1 MTPKGKNTGKGKRDL
16 VGPLLTGIYML
27 FLFLGVAIFVKT
39 VIIQVKPL
47 VKPEY
52 EKFFRPKEVTRD
64 IIPTRGRILTCDGRP
79 LAITVPYYDIYMDC
93 TVRKQEFINRD
104 EKELE
109 RYLVRKA
116 KAEKNGRSFTDTLKR
131 DGAKAEA
138 LWQRN
143 ADTLSHELAALFGN
157 RTADEYLKLILK
169 GREGWTKADGSWA
182 GETNL
187 LIMKN
192 VDLQTVN
199 TLKTFH
205 LFRDGSFKGGYKEE
219 KHDER
224 IYPYDTLARRT
235 IGTMRAN
242 SQRGLEF
249 SFDQFLHGKD
259 GYEELRISEHGK
271 YVHDYAKKWRAAED
285 GLDVRTTLNID
296 FQGIADRALRR
307 QIDQDPLI
315 RGGIA
320 VILEVET
327 GAVRAMVNLVRD
339 TIPGSPLR
347 ERDNLVLR
355 QRGEQG
361 SVMKTVT
368 LTSLVED
375 GLVRL
380 DQRIETNG
388 GRIPGNPHIPV
399 DDHVRG
405 MRDISVIHGLEIS
418 SNYVYARLAQMY
430 YGSNPQRYYDHIF
443 AYGLGTTF
451 DFDIEGLAKPEVHT
465 PGSKY
470 YNGST
475 LLTNAYGYGISITP
489 LHLAMF
495 YNAIAN
501 KGRMM
506 KPYLVED
513 LEKDGKVVRKFG
525 PAFMNN
531 ICSEATADTVTRAL
545 RAVVTS
551 GTGASHLAKAK
562 LHIAGKTGTARAVLM
577 RDEHPNPTDPY
588 VDKYGRRKFQGTFVG
603 FFPVENPKY
612 TLLITVYSY
621 PSHSNYYGGDKP
633 ARAYREIVDQIYAID
648 EGWSE
653 TVQRGSIVPEM
664 DLPYRDNPEGR
675 IPDLKGLGLSDAL
688 WEAESR
694 GLRCSYSGSGHV
706 RIQKPAAGA
715 VAHEG
720 DIIEITLR

>member
-1 MTPKGKNTGKGKRDL
+1 MAKKTIIISSKKRDL
-16 VGPLLTGIYML
+16 VGPLLTGIYMV
-27 FLFLGVAIFVKT
+27 FLALSVAIFVKT
-39 VIIQVKPL
+39 VVIQVRPL

-52 EKFFRPKEVTRD
+52 EQFFHPNEKKQTIV
-64 IIPTRGRILTCDGRP
+64 PTRGRILTCDGRP

-93 TVRKQEFINRD
+93 TVRKQEFVDMD
-104 EKELE
+104 EKERE
-109 RYLVRKA
+109 NFQKRKA
-116 KAEKNGRSFTDTLKR
+116 LAESRHRAFTDTLKHA
-131 DGAKAEA
+131 GAKGEA
-138 LWQRN
+138 LWCRR
-143 ADTLSHELAALFGN
+143 ADTLSQKLAALFGN
-157 RTADEYLKLILK
+157 RTAQEYYKLIMD
-169 GREGWTKADGSWA
+169 GRKGWTRPDGRWA

-192 VDLQTVN
+192 VDLQTLN
-199 TLKTFH
+199 TLRTFP
-205 LFRDGSFKGGYKEE
+205 LFSEHAYKGGLKIEQ
-219 KHDER
+219 HDER

-235 IGTMRAN
+235 IGTMKEF
-242 SQRGLEF
+242 SQRGLEY

-259 GYEELRISEHGK
+259 GYEELRITEHNQ

-320 VILEVET
+320 VLLEVET

-347 ERDNLVLR
+347 ERNNLVLR

-368 LTSLVED
+368 LTSLIED
-375 GLVRL
+375 GLVSL
-380 DQRIETNG
+380 DQRIATNN
-388 GRIPGNPHIPV
+388 GRIPGVPSIPE
-399 DDHVRG
+399 DKHVQG

-418 SNYVYARLAQMY
+418 SNYVYARLAQLY
-430 YGSNPQRYYDHIF
+430 YGNNPQRYYDHIF
-443 AYGLGTTF
+443 AYGLGTAF

-470 YNGST
+470 YNGAT
-475 LLTNAYGYGISITP
+475 MLTNAYGYGISITP

-513 LEKDGKVVRKFG
+513 LERDGRVVKQYG

-531 ICSEATADTVTRAL
+531 ICSAATADTVTRAL

-551 GTGASHLAKAK
+551 GTGSSHLAKAK
-562 LHIAGKTGTARAVLM
+562 LHVAGKTGTARAVLM
-577 RDEHPNPTDPY
+577 RDEKPNPQDPY

-648 EGWSE
+648 EGWSDSVMRSA
-653 TVQRGSIVPEM
+653 TVPEM
-664 DLPYRDNPEGR
+664 EAPYRENQDGR

-694 GLRCSYSGSGHV
+694 GLRCTYSGSGHV
-706 RIQKPAAGA
+706 RSQKPAAGT
-715 VAHEG
+715 VAKEG

>member
-1 MTPKGKNTGKGKRDL
+1 MSRKNTNTAGKKKDL
-16 VGPLLTGIYML
+16 VGPFLTGIYMV
-27 FLFLGVAIFVKT
+27 FLIVSVAIFVKT

-47 VKPEY
+47 VKEEY
-52 EKFFRPKEVTRD
+52 EQYFHPKEVKKD
-64 IIPTRGRILTCDGRP
+64 IVPVRGRILTCDGRP

-93 TVRKQEFINRD
+93 TVRKQEFKEMD
-104 EKELE
+104 EKETE
-109 RYLVRKA
+109 QRRAAEAKGKPITTPRKDA
-116 KAEKNGRSFTDTLKR
+116 
-131 DGAKAEA
+131 GAKAEA
-138 LWQRN
+138 LWQSK
-143 ADTLSHELAALFGN
+143 ADSLSQKLAGLLGN
-157 RTADEYLKLILK
+157 HTAAEYRKLILD
-169 GREGWTKADGSWA
+169 GREGWHKADGRWV

-192 VDLQTVN
+192 VDRQTLL
-199 TLKTFH
+199 TLKTFP
-205 LFRDGSFKGGYKEE
+205 LFNEHSYRGGLKVVE
-219 KHDER
+219 HDER

-235 IGTMRAN
+235 IGTMKDN
-242 SQRGLEF
+242 SQRGLEY
-249 SFDQFLHGKD
+249 SFDKFLHGKD
-259 GYEELRISEHGK
+259 GYEELRISEHNQ
-271 YVHDYAKKWRAAED
+271 YVHDYAKKWEPAED

-307 QIDQDPLI
+307 QIDQDPGI

-347 ERDNLVLR
+347 ERDNLVIR

-368 LTSLVED
+368 LTSLIED
-375 GLVRL
+375 GLVSL
-380 DQRIETNG
+380 DQRIATNN
-388 GRIPGNPHIPV
+388 GRIPGVPSIPV

-405 MRDISVIHGLEIS
+405 MRDISIIHGLEIS
-418 SNYVYARLAQMY
+418 SNYVFARLAQLY
-430 YGSNPQRYYDHIF
+430 YSDNPQRYYDHLF
-443 AYGLGTTF
+443 AYGLGTAF

-465 PGSKY
+465 PGSKLY
-470 YNGST
+470 SGST
-475 LLTNAYGYGISITP
+475 LLTNAYGYGLSITP

-513 LEKDGKVVRKFG
+513 LEKDGRVVKKYG

-531 ICSEATADTVTRAL
+531 ICSAATADTVTRAL
-545 RAVVTS
+545 RAVVTH
-551 GTGASHLAKAK
+551 GTGATHLSKAK

-577 RDEHPNPTDPY
+577 RDENPNPKDPY
-588 VDKYGRRKFQGTFVG
+588 VDKYGRHKFQGTFVG
-603 FFPVENPKY
+603 FFPAEQPKY

-621 PSHSNYYGGDKP
+621 PSHANYYGGDKP

-653 TVQRGSIVPEM
+653 NRPHIAEVPLMEI
-664 DLPYRDNPEGR
+664 PERDNAEGR
-675 IPDLKGLGLSDAL
+675 IPNLKGLGLSDAL

-694 GLRCSYSGSGHV
+694 GLRCTYTGSGHV
-706 RIQKPAAGA
+706 QSQKPAAGT
-715 VAHEG
+715 VAKEG
-720 DIIEITLR
+720 DIIEITLK

>member
-1 MTPKGKNTGKGKRDL
+1 MSRKNTNTANKKKDL
-16 VGPLLTGIYML
+16 VGPFLTGIYMV
-27 FLFLGVAIFVKT
+27 FLVLSVAIFVKT
-39 VIIQVKPL
+39 VLIQVTPIIDSEHK
-47 VKPEY
+47 ETY
-52 EKFFRPKEVTRD
+52 ERFFHPNEEKR
-64 IIPTRGRILTCDGRP
+64 IIVPTRGRILTCDGRP

-93 TVRKQEFINRD
+93 TVRKQEFIDKDN
-104 EKELE
+104 KELE
-109 RYLVRKA
+109 RHQELIA
-116 KAEKNGRSFTDTLKR
+116 KGKDPGPLKKEGAE
-131 DGAKAEA
+131 AEA
-138 LWQRN
+138 LWCRK
-143 ADTLSHELAALFGN
+143 ADTLSRKLAGLLGN
-157 RTADEYLKLILK
+157 RTADEYYRLIMK
-169 GREGWTKADGSWA
+169 GREGSRRPDGKWV

-192 VDLQTVN
+192 VDLQTFN
-199 TLKTFH
+199 TLRTFP
-205 LFRDGSFKGGYKEE
+205 LFNEHPYKGGLKKVE
-219 KHDER
+219 HDER

-235 IGTMRAN
+235 IGTMKDN
-242 SQRGLEF
+242 SQRGLEY
-249 SFDQFLHGKD
+249 SFDKFLHGKD
-259 GYEELRISEHGK
+259 GYEELRITEHNQ
-271 YVHDYAKKWRAAED
+271 YVHDYAKKWQAAED

-307 QIDQDPLI
+307 QIDQDPGI

-375 GLVRL
+375 GFVTL
-380 DQRIETNG
+380 DQRIPTNG
-388 GRIPGNPHIPV
+388 GHIPGIPV

-405 MRDISVIHGLEIS
+405 MKDISVIHGLEIS
-418 SNYVYARLAQMY
+418 SNYVYAKLAQMY
-430 YGSNPQRYYDHIF
+430 YSDDPQRYYDHLF
-443 AYGLGTTF
+443 AYGLGTAF
-451 DFDIEGLAKPEVHT
+451 DFEIEGLAKPEVHT
-465 PGSKY
+465 PGSKLY
-470 YNGST
+470 SGST
-475 LLTNAYGYGISITP
+475 LLTNAYGYGLSITP

-513 LEKDGKVVRKFG
+513 LERDGRVVKKYG

-531 ICSEATADTVTRAL
+531 ICSAATADTVTRAL
-545 RAVVTS
+545 RAVVTN
-551 GTGASHLAKAK
+551 GTGATHLAKAR
-562 LHIAGKTGTARAVLM
+562 LHVAGKTGTARAVLL
-577 RDEHPNPTDPY
+577 RDEHPNPKDPY
-588 VDKYGRRKFQGTFVG
+588 VDQFGRRKFQGTFVG
-603 FFPVENPKY
+603 FFPVEQPKY

-621 PSHSNYYGGDKP
+621 PSHANYYGGDKP

-653 TVQRGSIVPEM
+653 SVVRSADVPEM
-664 DLPYRDNPEGR
+664 DTPLRDNEEGR

-694 GLRCSYSGSGHV
+694 GLRCTYTGSGHV
-706 RIQKPAAGA
+706 RSQKPAAGT

-720 DIIEITLR
+720 DIIEITLK